1 MLGEGLEKAG
11 KIEFGGVFQTTLRNR
26 VSCTGIGLHS
36 GEAVQ
41 MTLYPADA
49 DHGIVF
55 LRSDLV
61 GVEGRKRSDCLVPAR
76 FDAIGDTTL
85 GSTVVNAQGVSV
97 ATVEHLMSAFAGLRI
112 DNVLVE
118 LDAPEVPV
126 FDGSAEPFLFLLEC
140 AGICELDA
148 PRSYIRILQP
158 ITFEED
164 GKRVTLAPYDGFSVE
179 LEIEFDSAAIGR
191 QSYEIDMET
200 GSFKNEIARA
210 RTFGFLQDLE
220 YMQSLGLA
228 RGGSLDNAV
237 VLDKDIVLNSD
248 GLRYKD
254 EFVRHKILDA
264 IGDLYLAGHAIIG
277 KFHGVCSGHA
287 MNNKLLRVL
296 FANADKWELTNRTVT
311 GMKFVA
317 PGQLLEQG
325 VAA

>member
-1 MLGEGLEKAG
+1 MGEGLEKAG

-49 DHGIVF
+49 DHGIIF
-55 LRSDLV
+55 LRSDLI
-61 GVEGRKRSDCLVPAR
+61 GIEGRKRSDCLVPAR

-85 GSTVVNAQGVSV
+85 GSTVVNGQGVSV

-179 LEIEFDSAAIGR
+179 LQPERGWLPPCR
-191 QSYEIDMET
+191 HP
-200 GSFKNEIARA
+200 
-210 RTFGFLQDLE
+210 TF
-220 YMQSLGLA
+220 
-228 RGGSLDNAV
+228 
-237 VLDKDIVLNSD
+237 
-248 GLRYKD
+248 
-254 EFVRHKILDA
+254 
-264 IGDLYLAGHAIIG
+264 
-277 KFHGVCSGHA
+277 
-287 MNNKLLRVL
+287 
-296 FANADKWELTNRTVT
+296 
-311 GMKFVA
+311 
-317 PGQLLEQG
+317 
-325 VAA
+325 